1 MFYLFQ
7 IFRVVKALP
16 MFFTNLKL
24 IVLNFFILQKNIF
37 QEVNFFKILKNRYFL
52 LGGFAD
58 IIFGLFLDI

>member
-1 MFYLFQ
+1 
-7 IFRVVKALP
+7 

-52 LGGFAD
+52 LGGFAN